1 VAATGTLYV
10 VATPIGNLGDVST
23 RARET
28 LGAVD
33 VVAAEDTRHSG
44 RLLATL
50 GIERPMLSLH
60 EHNEAA
66 RAAEIVAKLRDGRSV
81 ALVSDA
87 GTPLVSDPG
96 FRVVAA
102 VRAAGLRVVPIPGAC
117 AAIVALSIAGLP
129 TDRFCFEGFLPSRAA
144 ARRARLQAIAREPR
158 TLVFYEAPHR
168 IAETLADLAAAFGD
182 ERPAVLARE
191 LTKLHESTYADSLGA
206 LAARAQADAD
216 MNRGE
221 AVLVVGGA
229 AVEESADAAGE
240 VDVRVLLGALL
251 AELPVSRAVD
261 VVVKATG
268 RRRNRVYELAL
279 EMRADAS
286 VQEPEA
292 GTDGNVERA
301 PDRDPG

>member
-1 VAATGTLYV
+1 MVPAGTLYV
-10 VATPIGNLGDVST
+10 VATPIGNLGDVT
-23 RARET
+23 ARARDT

-44 RLLATL
+44 RLLSSL
-50 GIERPMLSLH
+50 GLERPLLSLH

-66 RAAEIVAKLRDGRSV
+66 RADEIVSKLRAGQSV

-102 VRAAGLRVVPIPGAC
+102 ARAAGLRVVPIPGAC
-117 AAIVALSIAGLP
+117 AAIAALSVAGLP
-129 TDRFCFEGFLPSRAA
+129 TDRFCFEGFLPAKA
-144 ARRARLQAIAREPR
+144 GPRRARLQLLSRETR

-168 IAETLADLAAAFGD
+168 IAETLADLASAFGAD
-182 ERPAVLARE
+182 RNAVLGRE
-191 LTKLHESTYADSLGA
+191 LTKLHETVYADALGR
-206 LAARAQADAD
+206 LAERAQTDAD

-221 AVLVVGGA
+221 AVLVVAGA
-229 AVEESADAAGE
+229 PEPTEEQEAAGTI
-240 VDVRVLLGALL
+240 DVRALLGALL

-268 RRRNRVYELAL
+268 QRRNRIYSLAL
-279 EMRADAS
+279 ELRGDTTDD
-286 VQEPEA
+286 EA
-292 GTDGNVERA
+292 
-301 PDRDPG
+301 

>member
-1 VAATGTLYV
+1 VAPAGTLYV
-10 VATPIGNLGDVST
+10 VATPIGNLGDVT
-23 RARET
+23 ARARET

-44 RLLATL
+44 RLLASL
-50 GIERPMLSLH
+50 GLERPLLSLH

-66 RAAEIVAKLRDGRSV
+66 RADELVAKLRAGQSV

-102 VRAAGLRVVPIPGAC
+102 ARAAGLRVVPIPGAC
-117 AAIVALSIAGLP
+117 AAIAALSVAGLP
-129 TDRFCFEGFLPSRAA
+129 TDRFCFEGFLPAKGGP
-144 ARRARLQAIAREPR
+144 RRARLQLLSRETR

-168 IAETLADLAAAFGD
+168 IAETLADLASAFGA
-182 ERPAVLARE
+182 ERTAVLGRE
-191 LTKLHESTYADSLGA
+191 LTKLHESVYADALGA
-206 LAARAQADAD
+206 LAERARTDAD

-221 AVLVVGGA
+221 AVLVVAGA
-229 AVEESADAAGE
+229 PEVAADEDEAGAI
-240 VDVRVLLGALL
+240 DVRALLGALL

-268 RRRNRVYELAL
+268 RRRNRVYALAL
-279 EMRADAS
+279 ELRGDT
-286 VQEPEA
+286 A
-292 GTDGNVERA
+292 GDEG
-301 PDRDPG
+301 